1 MPVAVRIITDST
13 SYIDPQV
20 RETLDIRVVSLYVF
34 VSKQK
39 A

>member
-1 MPVAVRIITDST
+1 MAVRIITDST

-20 RETLDIRVVSLYVF
+20 REALDIRVVRCMF